1 MKTLRSGEV
10 GRRLA
15 GLGGAADFHAEVVGI
30 EKPSMRPEKVPEEAK
45 EEERSLRTG
54 LWGQDGDEGE
64 EENSRRLRLMQE
76 ASGSQVK
83 TSSRGRVSVLRK

>member
-10 GRRLA
+10 GSRLA

-45 EEERSLRTG
+45 EGR
-54 LWGQDGDEGE
+54 GE
-64 EENSRRLRLMQE
+64 KSEDWFVG
-76 ASGSQVK
+76 SG
-83 TSSRGRVSVLRK
+83 R

>member
-10 GRRLA
+10 GSRLA

-45 EEERSLRTG
+45 E
-54 LWGQDGDEGE
+54 
-64 EENSRRLRLMQE
+64 
-76 ASGSQVK
+76 
-83 TSSRGRVSVLRK
+83 GREV